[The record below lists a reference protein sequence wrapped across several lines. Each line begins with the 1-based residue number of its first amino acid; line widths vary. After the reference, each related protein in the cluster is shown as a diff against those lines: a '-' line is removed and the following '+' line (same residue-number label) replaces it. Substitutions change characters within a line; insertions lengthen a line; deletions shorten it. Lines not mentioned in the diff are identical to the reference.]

1 MYKFSSRF
9 LEKLRSAE
17 KVVFFT
23 GAGISAESG
32 VPTFRGENGIWK
44 KFSAEELANFDAFL
58 RNPELVWEWYQH
70 RRTIINDTKPN
81 AGHLAITQFEKYY
94 KSVVVVTQNIDNLHR
109 RAGNST
115 IYELHGNMEKN
126 YCIDC
131 KKRYNFGDL
140 SEFKGA
146 PRCDCGGLIR
156 PDIVWFGEN
165 LPDGEFDA
173 SETAV
178 ENCDIIFSIGT
189 SGIVY
194 PAAYLPINAHRL
206 GKFLV
211 EINPVQTELTG
222 YCDEVFRYNSAEILP
237 VILAKAIELKT
248 S

>member
-1 MYKFSSRF
+1 MYSFSNQF

-17 KVVFFT
+17 NIVFFT

-58 RNPELVWEWYQH
+58 RNPDLVWEWYQH
-70 RRTIINDTKPN
+70 RRAVIHSTQPN
-81 AGHLAITQFEKYY
+81 AGHHAITEFQRIYPAV
-94 KSVVVVTQNIDNLHR
+94 SVITQNIDNLHR

-115 IYELHGNMEKN
+115 IFELHGNMEKN
-126 YCIDC
+126 YCISC
-131 KKRYNFGDL
+131 GKRFNYIDFAEDVH
-140 SEFKGA
+140 SPK
-146 PRCDCGGLIR
+146 CDCGGLIR

-165 LPDGEFDA
+165 LPDGVF
-173 SETAV
+173 TAA
-178 ENCDIIFSIGT
+178 EESIERADIVFSIGT

-211 EINPVQTELTG
+211 EINPVKTELSG
-222 YCDEVFRYNSAEILP
+222 YCDELFRFPSAEILP
-237 VILAKAIELKT
+237 AILAKAKELK
-248 S
+248 SL